1 MQGAHLFEALGSLA
15 VSYSAEVWRLVE
27 AQHRVST
34 LKLTDTLDEQ
44 AQLESMLDETKPMLP
59 PECAGLDYLLAAP
72 FRYAP
77 YPFGSRFRRAG
88 RTDGVFYAAE
98 NVATAV
104 AETAFYRMLFFNES
118 PQTPFPDAPTDFSA
132 FSVPVKTARSLDL
145 TSAAFDNAGLTDLVD
160 YSACQTLADS
170 ARHASIDVLRYPSM
184 RDPSRGINVAL
195 LSPKPFAVNAPK
207 QRQTWRIK
215 LGRTGISA
223 LCEFPQVRLFF
234 APDCFNADPRLAN
247 FNWDR

>member
-1 MQGAHLFEALGSLA
+1 MRGARLFEALSSIAGK
-15 VSYSAEVWRLVE
+15 YSGEVWRLVE

-44 AQLESMLDETKPMLP
+44 ALLELMLDETKPTLP

-88 RTDGVFYAAE
+88 RTAGVFYAAE

-132 FSVPVKTARSLDL
+132 FSVPVKTALALDL
-145 TSAAFDNAGLTDLVD
+145 SDAAFDNAGLAHLVD
-160 YSACQTLADS
+160 YSTCQALADT
-170 ARHASIDVLRYPSM
+170 ARQINIDVLHYTSV
-184 RDPSRGINVAL
+184 RDPLGGTNVAL
-195 LSPKPFAVNAPK
+195 LSPKPFVAKTPK

-215 LGRTGISA
+215 LGRAGISA
-223 LCEFPQVRLFF
+223 LCEFPQVRLSF
-234 APDCFNADPRLAN
+234 PPNCFNADPRLAN
-247 FNWDR
+247 FRWDR